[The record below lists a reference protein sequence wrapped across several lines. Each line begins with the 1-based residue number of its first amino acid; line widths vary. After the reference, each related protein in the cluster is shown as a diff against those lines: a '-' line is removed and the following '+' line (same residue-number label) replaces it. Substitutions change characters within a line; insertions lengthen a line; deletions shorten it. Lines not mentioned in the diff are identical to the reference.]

1 MDRSNELRDQ
11 ILFYVQKCSELEKII
26 EDLRET
32 IEYLRRSRATAMEV
46 IDTFRSTLDDRQRRV
61 QEYRSVIDSERRR
74 HEINMDEMSEI
85 IKRHEAI
92 IHQQTETMNNQSLAT
107 NSTID
112 QMTSRGLRLQQS
124 HEEQMNRQQ
133 QGHEEQMNF
142 HTLATLARNRRQMT
156 IRRMTIRRRQR
167 DATTVDRLRA
177 NVRRARV
184 GNGKLFKAAARRH
197 RNVVALAAEALTE
210 VEAHI
215 EDEAHTDL

>member
-85 IKRHEAI
+85 IRHHQAI
-92 IHQQTETMNNQSLAT
+92 IHQLTEKMNNQSLAT
-107 NSTID
+107 TSTID
-112 QMTSRGLRLQQS
+112 QMTSRVV
-124 HEEQMNRQQ
+124 EDQMNRQQ
-133 QGHEEQMNF
+133 QSHEEQMNF

-156 IRRMTIRRRQR
+156 IRRMIILRREREP
-167 DATTVDRLRA
+167 TGDRLRA
-177 NVRRARV
+177 NVRRVRL
-184 GNGKLFKAAARRH
+184 GNSKFFKA
-197 RNVVALAAEALTE
+197 EASRYLNR
-210 VEAHI
+210 VLGI
-215 EDEAHTDL
+215 